1 MAASPN
7 TISLTGKQWS
17 IRDTLDATNARAAH
31 TLSASFQVSP
41 FIGEVL
47 FARGITDEEA
57 WRRTLEPR
65 FEDLHDPSLLLGMD
79 EGVRRILC
87 AIDANERILIYGDYD
102 VDGTTGTVV
111 LRRALELIGAQTGY
125 HIPHRFTEGY
135 GVNQVALEKAKREG
149 YTLVITVDCGIRGHE
164 PLTWARD
171 NNLDCIVTDHH
182 LPDATEGAPPAVAVI
197 NPNQAGCPYPD
208 KHLAGVGVAFK
219 LAHSLL
225 RARGRES
232 LIKGFLKMVAIG
244 TVADIAPLVGEN
256 RTIVQLGLA
265 DLPKASNHGLRALM
279 EVAGCF
285 DKNTDKD
292 GMNGANGAKKFIV
305 NAMDIGFRLAPRI
318 NAAGRMDAARQIVEL
333 FEATN
338 ETVARDLA
346 MGLDKLNRERQ
357 EVQKQIVGF
366 AVTEL
371 ESDVNAASHVAV
383 IAGENWHRGVIGLA
397 ASKIAEKYNRPA
409 IVISLDGEHGHGSAR
424 SIEDYHLLDGL
435 TSCAKLFEQF
445 GGHAAAAGLKIR
457 RDRINDLRTQLN
469 SHAVA
474 HFGASVPAAKV
485 NIDYRLPASE
495 ITRDFIHQLNRL
507 EPLGAGW
514 RKPVFMT
521 GGLRVAGD
529 VRVMKDRH
537 LKIYCLGQ
545 NGKRLEAV
553 WWNAVEHLRAQG
565 HDTATLAAGQSIEL
579 AYTLELNTWQG
590 EQRVQLVVQDT
601 RKAVDNG

>member
-1 MAASPN
+1 M
-7 TISLTGKQWS
+7 ISLTGKQWS
-17 IRDTLDATNARAAH
+17 IRDSLDATNRQAAH
-31 TLSASFQVSP
+31 TLAARFGVSP

-57 WRRTLEPR
+57 MRRTLEPR
-65 FEDLHDPSLLLGMD
+65 FEDLHDPSSLLGMD
-79 EGVRRILC
+79 AAVRRILS
-87 AIDANERILIYGDYD
+87 AVDAKERILIYGDYD

-111 LRRALELIGAQTGY
+111 LRRALELIGAHTGY

-135 GVNQVALEKAKREG
+135 GVNQLALEKAKREG

-164 PLTWARD
+164 PLTWARE

-197 NPNQAGCPYPD
+197 NPNQTGCSYPD
-208 KHLAGVGVAFK
+208 KNLAGVAVAFK

-225 RARGRES
+225 RARNRES

-244 TVADIAPLVGEN
+244 TVADIAPLIGEN
-256 RTIVQLGLA
+256 RSIVQLGLA

-285 DKNTDKD
+285 EKD
-292 GMNGANGAKKFIV
+292 ATTNGENGAKKFSV

-333 FEATN
+333 FEAAN
-338 ETVARDLA
+338 ESVALDLA
-346 MGLDKLNRERQ
+346 IGLDKLNRERQ

-366 AVTEL
+366 AVNEL
-371 ESDVNAASHVAV
+371 EADLHAASHVAV

-409 IVISLDGEHGHGSAR
+409 IVISMDGEHGHGSGR

-435 TSCAKLFEQF
+435 TACGKLFEQF
-445 GGHAAAAGLKIR
+445 GGHRAAAGLKIR
-457 RDRINDLRTQLN
+457 RDRINDLRAQLN
-469 SHAVA
+469 THAVA
-474 HFGASVPAAKV
+474 HFGAIVPAAKV
-485 NIDYRLPASE
+485 NIDYRLPSEE

-507 EPLGAGW
+507 EPFGAGW

-521 GGLRVAGD
+521 GGLRVAGEP
-529 VRVMKDRH
+529 RVMKDRH
-537 LKIYCLGQ
+537 LKIFCVGQ

-553 WWNAVEHLRAQG
+553 WWNAVEHLHAQG
-565 HDTATLAAGQSIEL
+565 HSAATLAANQSIEL
-579 AYTLELNTWQG
+579 AYTPELNSWQG
-590 EQRVQLVVQDT
+590 EQRVQLVVQDI
-601 RKAVDNG
+601 RRIVDN